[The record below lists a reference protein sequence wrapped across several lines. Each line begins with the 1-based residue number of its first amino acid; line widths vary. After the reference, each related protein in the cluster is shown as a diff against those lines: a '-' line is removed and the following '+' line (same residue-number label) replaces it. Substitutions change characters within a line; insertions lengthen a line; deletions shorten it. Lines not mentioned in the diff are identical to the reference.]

1 MPLLRSSTAGPLVPS
16 PSTSLEFVLEAIQK
30 SHEEA
35 RRMLE
40 VKLQSAKM
48 SSFLRILARGRG
60 EGAGSGG
67 LGSLDAADSEGLTLG

>member
-1 MPLLRSSTAGPLVPS
+1 MPLLRSPIAGPLVPF
-16 PSTSLEFVLEAIQK
+16 PSTSLELVLEAIQK

-67 LGSLDAADSEGLTLG
+67 LGSLDADSEALTVG